1 MVMNNQEK
9 GIFWFVPE
17 WTQQPIRLP
26 DTYFC
31 MNCKEAVN
39 LNDPRCRHCEED
51 LDWAGIS

>member
-1 MVMNNQEK
+1 MVINNQEK